1 MNRKSIIYM
10 AAAVFL
16 IALCIGGFIK
26 KDADAAVKTGIV
38 NTDGLNVRSGAGTG
52 FTPVQHEGAGIKL
65 SKGTKVN
72 INSEQAGGWYNITFK
87 YSGKEYSGY
96 AASMYITIESKKG
109 ALADNLD
116 IKASMISKQKI
127 YAKAAA
133 KSPYLKSN
141 NKVVKLKA
149 KKQVKI
155 ITVKK
160 VAGSFWYGIEF
171 KRGKNELSGY
181 INADKVKINK
191 KNIPAYIIK
200 KTAVRSKASAKA
212 SYVKVKKKTVKLKAK
227 KSVSI
232 LKEKTVKGKKW
243 FKIKFNVK
251 KKNVKGWVLKE
262 YVMFKSGTE
271 TSAKNDDTQNT
282 RKPVILSDAEFE
294 ADMTEQGFP
303 ESYKPELRKLHSVYP
318 YWQFKVYNT
327 GIDWSVA
334 VANESKPGLSLIPN
348 SKSPAWKSFEQGAY
362 DWATDAHKI
371 FDGISWVAAS
381 KEAVSYYMDPRN
393 FLNEKN
399 IFMFESL
406 SYEPDYQNSE
416 GVAAILAGT
425 PFAGA
430 SYTYTDD
437 TGVQVTKSYQDTF
450 VEAAALTG
458 ASPFHLAS
466 RMRQEV
472 VTGADSVSN
481 SVTGTVPGYEGIYN
495 FFNIGASD
503 SAGGGAVEKGLKFA
517 SVGDTYMRPWNNQYK
532 SICGGALYI
541 SGNYIKRGQNTLYL
555 ERFNVT
561 PSGTYSHQ
569 YMTNVVAAYSES
581 LKIYEAYKSW
591 MASQAIVFYIPVY
604 SGMPEEVCGEPQGG
618 LNPNNCLKLLSIK
631 GNVTLAEY
639 AVSPQ
644 FVAGDTVTGTYTVS
658 VPASEGAVT
667 IEAQPVNA
675 AAVVEGTGTVSL
687 TEAVTGRAVTVTAQN
702 GDKRT
707 YNIVINRY

>member
-1 MNRKSIIYM
+1 
-10 AAAVFL
+10 
-16 IALCIGGFIK
+16 
-26 KDADAAVKTGIV
+26 
-38 NTDGLNVRSGAGTG
+38 
-52 FTPVQHEGAGIKL
+52 
-65 SKGTKVN
+65 
-72 INSEQAGGWYNITFK
+72 
-87 YSGKEYSGY
+87 
-96 AASMYITIESKKG
+96 
-109 ALADNLD
+109 
-116 IKASMISKQKI
+116 
-127 YAKAAA
+127 
-133 KSPYLKSN
+133 
-141 NKVVKLKA
+141 
-149 KKQVKI
+149 
-155 ITVKK
+155 
-160 VAGSFWYGIEF
+160 
-171 KRGKNELSGY
+171 
-181 INADKVKINK
+181 
-191 KNIPAYIIK
+191 
-200 KTAVRSKASAKA
+200 
-212 SYVKVKKKTVKLKAK
+212 
-227 KSVSI
+227 
-232 LKEKTVKGKKW
+232 
-243 FKIKFNVK
+243 
-251 KKNVKGWVLKE
+251 
-262 YVMFKSGTE
+262 
-271 TSAKNDDTQNT
+271 
-282 RKPVILSDAEFE
+282 
-294 ADMTEQGFP
+294 
-303 ESYKPELRKLHSVYP
+303 
-318 YWQFKVYNT
+318 
-327 GIDWSVA
+327 
-334 VANESKPGLSLIPN
+334 
-348 SKSPAWKSFEQGAY
+348 
-362 DWATDAHKI
+362 
-371 FDGISWVAAS
+371 
-381 KEAVSYYMDPRN
+381 
-393 FLNEKN
+393 
-399 IFMFESL
+399 
-406 SYEPDYQNSE
+406 
-416 GVAAILAGT
+416 
-425 PFAGA
+425 
-430 SYTYTDD
+430 
-437 TGVQVTKSYQDTF
+437 
-450 VEAAALTG
+450 
-458 ASPFHLAS
+458 
-466 RMRQEV
+466 MRQEV